1 MDFRP
6 FRAVRYAE
14 SAGRLDDLI
23 CPPYDVIGPDA
34 ERDLLARSPRNMV
47 RLELAEPRGEVSP
60 SGHEAR
66 YEGAAAAL
74 REMLAS
80 GALTRDEEPG
90 YYLLRQRFS
99 IGGAE
104 RERHCLLGALR
115 LEEFGAG
122 VLPHEDTAPGP
133 KADRLALMRACRAN
147 FSPLMMLYND
157 AAGAVG
163 RTLGE
168 AAAGAPD
175 AEFAADGQQFALWTI
190 RDASAAGAIA
200 EALADEPAYIADGHH
215 RYETSLA
222 YRAEAGEG
230 ADFTLTGL
238 IAFDDPGLLIQPY
251 YRVVHGATA
260 AQTAKM
266 NELLSLYFVSRPSG
280 TPPGDAG
287 QLDAVT
293 AALGQ
298 GQAALGV
305 VERGKPPRVL
315 TPANDIIP
323 EPDADAP
330 PETQA
335 RSVEAFA
342 LQEMLLRPVFGD
354 GFAERVAYVHDGAEA
369 MAMAEES
376 EGRTAFFM
384 KGVPPDVFRAIVGAG
399 LRLPRKSTY
408 FHPKLPS
415 GVAINL
421 LDGDSL

>member
-1 MDFRP
+1 MADFRP
-6 FRAVRYAE
+6 FRAVRHAE

-23 CPPYDVIGPDA
+23 CPPYDVIGPES
-34 ERDLLARSPRNMV
+34 ERRLLARSPRNMV
-47 RLELAEPRGEVSP
+47 RLELAEPRGDLSP
-60 SGHEAR
+60 AR
-66 YEGAAAAL
+66 YENAAGAL

-80 GALTRDEEPG
+80 GDLVRDAEPA
-90 YYLLRQRFS
+90 YYLIRQRFS
-99 IGGAE
+99 VGGAE
-104 RERHCLLGALR
+104 RERRCLLGALR

-157 AAGAVG
+157 PSGAAG
-163 RTLGE
+163 RTLDAT
-168 AAAGAPD
+168 AARAPD
-175 AEFAADGQQFALWTI
+175 AEFAADGERFALWTI
-190 RDASAAGAIA
+190 RDASSTRAIA
-200 EALADEPAYIADGHH
+200 GALADEPVYVADGHH
-215 RYETSLA
+215 RYETALT
-222 YRAEAGEG
+222 YRAEAGAD

-260 AQTAKM
+260 AQTAKL
-266 NELLSLYFVSRPSG
+266 NALLSLYFVSRPSG
-280 TPPGDAG
+280 TPPGDAA
-287 QLDAVT
+287 QLDAVV

-298 GQAALGV
+298 GQTALGV

-315 TPANDIIP
+315 TPANDVIP
-323 EPDADAP
+323 EPDPDAP

-335 RSVEAFA
+335 RSVEAFV
-342 LQEMLLRPVFGD
+342 LQEMLLRPALGD
-354 GFAERVAYVHDGAEA
+354 EFAEHVAYVHSGAEA

-399 LRLPRKSTY
+399 MRLPRKSTY

-421 LDGDSL
+421 LDGDTG

>member
-1 MDFRP
+1 MADFRP

-23 CPPYDVIGPDA
+23 CPPYDVIGPEA
-34 ERDLLARSPRNMV
+34 ERRLLARSPRNMV
-47 RLELAEPRGEVSP
+47 RLELAEPPSEISP
-60 SGHEAR
+60 SR
-66 YEGAAAAL
+66 YEGAATAL

-80 GALTRDEEPG
+80 GALVRDAEPA

-104 RERHCLLGALR
+104 RERRCLLGALR

-147 FSPLMMLYND
+147 FSPLMMLYD
-157 AAGAVG
+157 DPSGAVG
-163 RTLGE
+163 RTLDAAE
-168 AAAGAPD
+168 AAPPD
-175 AEFAADGQQFALWTI
+175 AEFAADGERFALWAI
-190 RDASAAGAIA
+190 LDASAASAIA
-200 EALADEPAYIADGHH
+200 DALAGEPVYVADGHH
-215 RYETSLA
+215 RYETALT
-222 YRAEAGEG
+222 YRDEAGG
-230 ADFTLTGL
+230 NADFTLTGL
-238 IAFDDPGLLIQPY
+238 IAFDDPGLAIQPY
-251 YRVVHGATA
+251 YRVVHSMTA
-260 AQTAKM
+260 AQAAKM
-266 NELLSLYFVSRPSG
+266 NDLLSLYFVSRPSG

-287 QLDAVT
+287 QLDAVV

-315 TPANDIIP
+315 TPANDVIP
-323 EPDADAP
+323 EPDPDAP

-335 RSVEAFA
+335 RSVEAFV
-342 LQEMLLRPVFGD
+342 LQEMLLRPVFGEA
-354 GFAERVAYVHDGAEA
+354 FAERVAYVHGGAEA
-369 MAMAEES
+369 MAMAEER

-399 LRLPRKSTY
+399 MRLPRKSTY

-415 GVAINL
+415 GAAINL
-421 LDGDSL
+421 LDGVPG

>member
-1 MDFRP
+1 MADFRP
-6 FRAVRYAE
+6 FRAVRHAE

-23 CPPYDVIGPDA
+23 CPPYDVIGPEA
-34 ERDLLARSPRNMV
+34 ERRLLARSPRNMV
-47 RLELAEPRGEVSP
+47 RLELAEPRGDLP
-60 SGHEAR
+60 PAR
-66 YEGAAAAL
+66 YEAAAAAL
-74 REMLAS
+74 KEMLAS
-80 GALTRDEEPG
+80 GALVRDAEPA

-99 IGGAE
+99 VGGAE

-157 AAGAVG
+157 PSGAVG
-163 RTLGE
+163 RTLG
-168 AAAGAPD
+168 AAAANAPD
-175 AEFAADGQQFALWTI
+175 AEFAADGERFALWTI
-190 RDASAAGAIA
+190 RGASATRAIA
-200 EALADEPAYIADGHH
+200 DALADEPVYVADGHH
-215 RYETSLA
+215 RYETALT
-222 YRAEAGEG
+222 YRAEAGAG

-266 NELLSLYFVSRPSG
+266 NALLSHYFVSRPSG
-280 TPPGDAG
+280 TPPGDAA
-287 QLDAVT
+287 QLDAV
-293 AALGQ
+293 AATLGQ
-298 GQAALGV
+298 GQTALGV
-305 VERGKPPRVL
+305 VERGKPPRIL
-315 TPANDIIP
+315 TPANDVIP
-323 EPDADAP
+323 EPDPDAP

-335 RSVEAFA
+335 RSVEAFV

-354 GFAERVAYVHDGAEA
+354 EFAEHTAYVHSGAEA

-376 EGRTAFFM
+376 DGRIAFFM

-399 LRLPRKSTY
+399 MRLPRKSTY

-421 LDGDSL
+421 LDGDAG